1 VGEQD
6 PDTSGQQAGGRVR
19 QQGMAGAGRRDS
31 GAQHPDDAGSS
42 HRGVRTVPADSP
54 ASARTPLGVRMPRAL
69 REFVAVPVLVVVVM
83 LLLAAVSIVGDQA
96 HGSAATAVRNALSH
110 LIGKESASGTLSAVA
125 TGLVTVTSITFSVLL
140 LAVQQTA
147 STLSPVVF
155 DQFVRRRTN
164 QFYLGLFVG
173 LALYAYVVL
182 AAVQSKTPPVI
193 GAFIATV
200 LTVVALACLLFLV
213 YSTIDQMR
221 PDNVVRQLHD
231 RAIAAHGREGV
242 LVTTTRRTSRSTVP
256 VAAEV
261 HCPTYG
267 FVETVDLKRLVAAL
281 GPDHGTEVELH
292 VTVGA
297 AVVAGDLLAT
307 IRHHD
312 RDAAKRLGDEVIRAV
327 PISRTP
333 DIDVDASTAVRDLSN
348 IGWTSGSSS
357 KQNPAI
363 AAQTLHA
370 LRDLAA
376 RWLAEG
382 DRSGPEPHP
391 VVYRDDDVDTVLEAV
406 YSAMVVAQESH
417 QHQQA
422 ARVLETYEMM
432 VDVAHDHHRDRIL
445 RDLEAMQPLLDQLP
459 TSPAIDRV
467 RARVHTLR

>member
-1 VGEQD
+1 MRQHQD
-6 PDTSGQQAGGRVR
+6 TNTRQGCEGDERPRGGA
-19 QQGMAGAGRRDS
+19 MDPRR
-31 GAQHPDDAGSS
+31 A
-42 HRGVRTVPADSP
+42 P
-54 ASARTPLGVRMPRAL
+54 ASARTPLGVRLPRAL

-83 LLLAAVSIVGDQA
+83 LMLAAVSIIGDQA
-96 HGSAATAVRNALSH
+96 HGAVATSVRNALSH
-110 LIGKESASGTLSAVA
+110 FIGKDSAGGTLSAVA

-193 GAFIATV
+193 GAFLATV
-200 LTVVALACLLFLV
+200 LTVVALGCLLFLV

-231 RAIAAHGREGV
+231 RAIAAHDREEQ
-242 LVTTTRRTSRSTVP
+242 LVAATRRCSRSSAP
-256 VAAEV
+256 VAAEAE
-261 HCPTYG
+261 CPTYG
-267 FVETVDLKRLVAAL
+267 FVESVDLQRILAAL
-281 GPDHGTEVELH
+281 GDDPGTEVELH

-312 RDAAKRLGDEVIRAV
+312 RRAAERLRDEVTHAV
-327 PISRTP
+327 PISRSP
-333 DIDVDASTAVRDLSN
+333 DIDLDASTAIRDLGN
-348 IGWTSGSSS
+348 IGWTSGSTS

-376 RWLAEG
+376 RWLRED
-382 DRSGPEPHP
+382 DRRRPEPHP
-391 VVYRDDDVDTVLEAV
+391 VVYRDDDLDTVLEAV
-406 YSAMVVAQESH
+406 YSAMVVAHESH

-422 ARVLETYEMM
+422 VRVLETYETMLE
-432 VDVAHDHHRDRIL
+432 VAREHHRDRIL
-445 RDLEAMQPLLDQLP
+445 GDLAAMQPLVDQLP
-459 TSPAIDRV
+459 TSPGVD
-467 RARVHTLR
+467 RARSRIPAGR